1 MKFHG
6 LTFWKYIFVFSMV
19 LTISCNQ
26 KNRETS
32 LIPAPKNSAYTSDT
46 LNLSKQVYYNKVLGA
61 LVGSAIGDA
70 MGASTEMWH
79 RRDIQLKYGYITGLT
94 PAERV
99 QSPEGTWEN
108 NLMAGATTDD
118 TRWKYLMTGYFTK
131 NQEGLD
137 PVAFSKFINTYY
149 QQRVQELSNTEL
161 QLKTDLLD
169 EKMEQVDWIK
179 EWARVSLAYVK
190 DMDNYIQAINR
201 FYGGEMSCAGQL
213 YSPML
218 GLIANNTEDAYA
230 LGYDH
235 SIFDIGYAKDITASV
250 AAMTHMALRTQDM
263 DSILNVV
270 PFTDTEG
277 YQDSRLVG
285 RIPYNIWVTSTN
297 EVRLIKKI
305 ALVDTLETTID
316 DKSSTPLHYPGSSKD
331 WQQQEM
337 SYSFLEK
344 EQKAIPFHAG
354 EIWQIFITALAFGE
368 GDFLETIQFIVNYG
382 RDNDTVAAIAGMI
395 LGARTGYTNLPKD
408 IKEEVIK
415 VNRDNLG
422 IDLEAIAREITKLK
436 YP

>member
-1 MKFHG
+1 MKIHG

-19 LTISCNQ
+19 LTLSCNQ
-26 KNRETS
+26 KNSETS

-46 LNLSKQVYYNKVLGA
+46 INLFKQVYYNKVLGA

-161 QLKTDLLD
+161 QLQTDLLD

-235 SIFDIGYAKDITASV
+235 SIFDIGYA
-250 AAMTHMALRTQDM
+250 
-263 DSILNVV
+263 
-270 PFTDTEG
+270 
-277 YQDSRLVG
+277 
-285 RIPYNIWVTSTN
+285 
-297 EVRLIKKI
+297 
-305 ALVDTLETTID
+305 
-316 DKSSTPLHYPGSSKD
+316 
-331 WQQQEM
+331 
-337 SYSFLEK
+337 
-344 EQKAIPFHAG
+344 
-354 EIWQIFITALAFGE
+354 
-368 GDFLETIQFIVNYG
+368 
-382 RDNDTVAAIAGMI
+382 
-395 LGARTGYTNLPKD
+395 
-408 IKEEVIK
+408 
-415 VNRDNLG
+415 
-422 IDLEAIAREITKLK
+422 
-436 YP
+436 